1 MKDGGLMSNDIF
13 EQGDIIYADAEP
25 HSGHEIGGH
34 NPQEENIRRPF
45 VVISKK
51 SFNRVSGVAFCIPIT
66 HNIYKNRPGFIPY
79 IDIKSKIEGSLII
92 FKPVV
97 YDLASRNAKVIGHVN
112 DEKLLKKVI
121 SRMKQCF

>member
-1 MKDGGLMSNDIF
+1 MSNVI
-13 EQGDIIYADAEP
+13 EQGDIVFADAEP

-34 NPQEENIRRPF
+34 NPNEENIRRPF

-66 HNIYKNRPGFIPY
+66 HKVYKNRPGFIPY
-79 IDIKSKIEGSLII
+79 IDIDSRIKGSLII

-97 YDLASRNAKVIGHVN
+97 YDLASRNAEVIGHIN
-112 DEKLLKKVI
+112 DEKLLKKLL
-121 SRMKQCF
+121 SYMKECF